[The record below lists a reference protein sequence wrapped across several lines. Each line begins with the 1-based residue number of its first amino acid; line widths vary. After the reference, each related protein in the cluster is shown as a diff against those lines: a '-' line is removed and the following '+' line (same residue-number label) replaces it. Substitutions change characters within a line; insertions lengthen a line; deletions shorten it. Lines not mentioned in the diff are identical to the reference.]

1 LPHFVA
7 ISWLCREEYE
17 EAGYQ
22 MWSNGDVK
30 GRKTS
35 VLFVAFSICL
45 MSLVIAGSA
54 TGLFPWWVAVAHTAL
69 VIYLMR
75 PILSYR
81 ASGERAP
88 MRKAFLGTLLYLPL
102 VLVGLAFAWT

>member
-1 LPHFVA
+1 
-7 ISWLCREEYE
+7 
-17 EAGYQ
+17 
-22 MWSNGDVK
+22 MWSNGDEP

-35 VLFVAFSICL
+35 ILFIVFSICL
-45 MSLVIAGSA
+45 ILLVILGAA
-54 TGLFPWWVAVAHTAL
+54 TGLFPWWVAAAHTAL

-75 PILSYR
+75 PVLNYR

-102 VLVGLAFAWT
+102 ALLGLAFAWS